1 MRDVEMAAYLDRRL
15 SGTDRELAE
24 AHLADCAECREE
36 LAQSYQL
43 LKRLRRPR
51 RLAMGGLVAA
61 IAATLVLVVRPGIMP
76 WGSPADDSP
85 LRGNG
90 DGAAIVAYGPIGE
103 TLAAPVQFV
112 WGAESTAITYRLT
125 VTSADGATIWSGSA
139 ADTTVVLPDSIA
151 LRAGERYRWVVD
163 ALLDDG
169 ATRSTGLREFR
180 VAP

>member
-1 MRDVEMAAYLDRRL
+1 MKDVEMAAYLDRRL

-36 LAQSYQL
+36 LAQSYLL

-51 RLAMGGLVAA
+51 RLAIGGLVAA
-61 IAATLVLVVRPGIMP
+61 IAATLLLILRPGIMP
-76 WGSPADDSP
+76 WASPADDFQ
-85 LRGNG
+85 LRGDG

-103 TLAAPVQFV
+103 TQASPVQFV
-112 WGAESTAITYRLT
+112 WGAESTAISYRLT
-125 VTSADGATIWSGSA
+125 LTSTDGTTIWSRSA
-139 ADTTVVLPDSIA
+139 ADTTVALPDSIA
-151 LRAGERYRWVVD
+151 LLAGERYRWVVD
-163 ALLDDG
+163 ALLEDG